1 MVYFH
6 FRRGGGG
13 GPLIH
18 ENGRI
23 VLTKD
28 VLSGHQNA
36 INNLPTQKKSKLNA
50 VHSDR
55 TPRQDRQPHK
65 EEPAI
70 RQRAVPMEEREV
82 VADAV
87 ENVTEEELRQQIEQ
101 KKREREEE
109 RKKAKQDEEAEEKR
123 WKREQNEL
131 KRKGRLEPS
140 PQSPFWN
147 RKWWRMKETDIE
159 RKHSQSGSTSS
170 DTGTRTAEIDRG
182 KEERTLPLA
191 ILVLAPLPPQTVIRN
206 VSRPPPC
213 TPIRS
218 EKEEAEKQRQ
228 VEPAFGDKL
237 THKEYVPTR
246 QAARDITDNQC
257 YQRVTNEVAA
267 EKRTKS

>member
-131 KRKGRLEPS
+131 KRKGLES
-140 PQSPFWN
+140 
-147 RKWWRMKETDIE
+147 
-159 RKHSQSGSTSS
+159 HTS
-170 DTGTRTAEIDRG
+170 A
-182 KEERTLPLA
+182 
-191 ILVLAPLPPQTVIRN
+191 
-206 VSRPPPC
+206 PPC